1 MNQGATTSTF
11 QRSLFWGRWLFCTLP
26 PAAFVVVEETP
37 GLSRLGGINAA
48 ALIVMSP
55 VFIALGFGLTA
66 AVVALTRWVSRK
78 LGMRSRLGSAL
89 IMLIIVGVFSPME
102 YLDRDWLL
110 LGVIEIAS
118 LPAAIFLAAARFQN
132 GETA

>member
-1 MNQGATTSTF
+1 MNQEATTSTI
-11 QRSLFWGRWLFCTLP
+11 QRPLLWGRWLFCTLP
-26 PAAFVVVEETP
+26 PAVFVVVEETP
-37 GLSRLGGINAA
+37 GLSGLDGINAA

-78 LGMRSRLGSAL
+78 LEMRSRLGSAL
-89 IMLIIVGVFSPME
+89 IMLIIVGVLSPME
-102 YLDRDWLL
+102 YLEGDWLL

-118 LPAAIFLAAARFQN
+118 LPAAIFLASARSQR
-132 GETA
+132 GETP